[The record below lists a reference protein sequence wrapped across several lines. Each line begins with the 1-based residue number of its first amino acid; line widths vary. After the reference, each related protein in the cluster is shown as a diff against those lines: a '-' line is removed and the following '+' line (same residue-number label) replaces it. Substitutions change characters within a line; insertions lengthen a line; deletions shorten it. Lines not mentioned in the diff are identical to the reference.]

1 MADAE
6 TNVLIIGSGGR
17 EDALAWKFR
26 QSPAVNKIFVAPGNG
41 GTHRYGTPV
50 DIGAED
56 TDRLV
61 NFAKDHHIDLT
72 VIGPEGPLA
81 HGIVDAFNESFLSA
95 FGPTQNASRLE
106 SDKAWAGAFVK
117 QYNIPHPKSRSF
129 TDHEAAITY
138 LQSIDPRTIVIKAS
152 GLAAG
157 KGVILPE
164 THDEALTT
172 ISAMMQEGRFGD
184 SGETIVIQERLVGPE
199 ISVLAFCDGNTVIPL
214 LPAQDHKRIFDGD
227 KGPNT
232 GGMGAYAPVPFVT
245 PELMNHIH
253 KTILQPTVDGMEQEG
268 SPYHGILYAGLML
281 TKDGPK
287 VLEYNAR
294 FGDPETQPLLMLLS
308 SDLTPILLSCIEGT
322 LKREQVAFHS
332 GAAVCVVLASGEYPG
347 NYQKGQEI
355 FGFDTITDP
364 NVIAF
369 QAGTLMEN
377 DTLVTSG
384 GRVLGITARADTMA
398 EALKK
403 AYRAIGPQ
411 RIHFSGMHYRT
422 DIGNA
427 ATKEGFPCL

>member
-1 MADAE
+1 MTDAE
-6 TNVLIIGSGGR
+6 KNVLIIGSGGR
-17 EDALAWKFR
+17 EDALAWKLR
-26 QSPAVNKIFVAPGNG
+26 QSPAVSQVFVAPGNG
-41 GTHRYGTPV
+41 GTRRYGTPV

-56 TDRLV
+56 TDRLI
-61 NFAKDHHIDLT
+61 NFAQDHHIGLT

-81 HGIVDAFNESFLSA
+81 HGIVDAFKESLLTA

-106 SDKAWAGAFVK
+106 SDKAWAGAFVER
-117 QYNIPHPKSRSF
+117 YNIPHPQSQSF
-129 TDHEAAITY
+129 TDYEAAITH

-164 THDEALTT
+164 TREEALTT
-172 ISAMMQEGRFGD
+172 IFAMMQEGRFGD
-184 SGETIVIQERLVGPE
+184 SGKTIVIQERLAGPE
-199 ISVLAFCDGNTVIPL
+199 ISVLAFCDGNTVVPL

-227 KGPNT
+227 KGSNT

-245 PELMNHIH
+245 PTLMNHIH

-287 VLEYNAR
+287 VLEYNVR
-294 FGDPETQPLLMLLS
+294 FGDPETQPLMMLLS

-322 LKREQVAFHS
+322 LKRKQIAFRS
-332 GAAVCVVLASGEYPG
+332 GAAACVVLAADGYPDS
-347 NYQKGQEI
+347 YQKGQEI
-355 FGFDTITDP
+355 FGFDTVTDP

-369 QAGTLMEN
+369 QAGTLLKN
-377 DTLVTSG
+377 DKLVTSG
-384 GRVLGITARADTMA
+384 GRVLGVTAWGDTMA

-411 RIHFSGMHYRT
+411 GIHFSGMHFRT

-427 ATKEGFPCL
+427 ATKEDFSCV